1 MLPIFPFGF
10 RFFLGVF
17 FFDGRAAS
25 GNTVVWLTAGFF
37 FYGFFFL
44 FGFLLR
50 SPDPIRVSVRDA
62 IFFKFFSVFWR
73 SVAWWKMEERPP
85 KAKRKKKKEIKKSRK
100 SSDLGGTRP
109 LTYSAR
115 RRVGHDG
122 QKRKKMKKKAMKKE
136 KREREWKVRGTGE
149 MRRRSNYGA
158 PPSPAKGTPHK
169 KKNILEKKKTKKDGN
184 ETFQRLF
191 LSAFR
196 LQKKRK
202 KEKET
207 KSHRRKGWG
216 FEIHARLISFRAGGN
231 EKKMF
236 QNVPG
241 KACRATE
248 ACSNSGTTSKK
259 WFASTHD

>member
-1 MLPIFPFGF
+1 MVGPHLETPSSDLRPGS
-10 RFFLGVF
+10 FFMVF
-17 FFDGRAAS
+17 FFFS
-25 GNTVVWLTAGFF
+25 GSFCVHRTRFGCRCATPYFLN
-37 FYGFFFL
+37 FFL
-44 FGFLLR
+44 FFGARWLGG
-50 SPDPIRVSVRDA
+50 
-62 IFFKFFSVFWR
+62 K
-73 SVAWWKMEERPP
+73 WKNDHRKQSE
-85 KAKRKKKKEIKKSRK
+85 KKKKKIKKCRK

-169 KKNILEKKKTKKDGN
+169 KKNILEKKKGGK

-231 EKKMF
+231 EKK
-236 QNVPG
+236 NVP
-241 KACRATE
+241 KR
-248 ACSNSGTTSKK
+248 SRKSLSGNRSLFQLGNNFKK
-259 WFASTHD
+259 MICFNARLASDEVEQHKTR